1 MNSELE
7 KYISIKKKERKN
19 IFITG
24 FVFVSI
30 GAFLVYV
37 DWPVLGG
44 TILVIGGLLFIGL
57 TQNEATEEFYLKE
70 KEKKKAVSV
79 EKRKFEENRKA
90 EKNREEFFRKEKDR
104 VRKEKDQEI
113 QDKVKIIDDNL
124 NKILSIDFPKPT
136 NFKNNVI
143 ENEQIII
150 EKSSLESLHKFV
162 KISAFLDDA
171 HRSLNEI
178 RNNMRD
184 EVDPND
190 LLSNIKSKIEE
201 EKNPSIDDLQAK
213 FSRLADGDYRDRSAN
228 GLLKEL
234 LDVTS
239 KSIPAFTKE
248 IAQVAY
254 LEAMAN
260 SMLLFLLNNK
270 QILYFEILEVF
281 DKIGALDSSW
291 QKKMSEKM
299 NRVENKLDLI
309 IGGLLNLNNNFDR
322 LLESN
327 DEILKS
333 LDTIDSSIKS
343 NNLLQAITAYQ
354 VYKVNKNTKINN

>member
-19 IFITG
+19 NFISG
-24 FVFVSI
+24 FSLLII
-30 GAFLVYV
+30 GASLVYL
-37 DWPVLGG
+37 DWPVLGW
-44 TILVIGGLLFIGL
+44 ISLIISLLPFIVL
-57 TQNEATEEFYLKE
+57 TQNEATEEFYLKNKE
-70 KEKKKAVSV
+70 KEKAVSV
-79 EKRKFEENRKA
+79 EKIKLEENRKA
-90 EKNREEFFRKEKDR
+90 DKNREEFFRKEKEQ
-104 VRKEKDQEI
+104 VRKKKDQEI

-190 LLSNIKSKIEE
+190 LLSNIKSKIEK

-260 SMLLFLLNNK
+260 SMLLFLLNIVFVVGSQAANVSS
-270 QILYFEILEVF
+270 LY
-281 DKIGALDSSW
+281 
-291 QKKMSEKM
+291 
-299 NRVENKLDLI
+299 
-309 IGGLLNLNNNFDR
+309 
-322 LLESN
+322 
-327 DEILKS
+327 
-333 LDTIDSSIKS
+333 
-343 NNLLQAITAYQ
+343 
-354 VYKVNKNTKINN
+354 

>member
-19 IFITG
+19 NFIIG
-24 FVFVSI
+24 FSLLII
-30 GAFLVYV
+30 GGSLVYL
-37 DWPVLGG
+37 DWPVLGWI
-44 TILVIGGLLFIGL
+44 ILIISLLPFIVL
-57 TQNEATEEFYLKE
+57 TQNEATEEFYRKNKE
-70 KEKKKAVSV
+70 KEKAVSV

-90 EKNREEFFRKEKDR
+90 EKNREEFF
-104 VRKEKDQEI
+104 RKEKDQEI

-136 NFKNNVI
+136 NFKSNVI

-162 KISAFLDDA
+162 KISSFLDDA

-190 LLSNIKSKIEE
+190 LLSNIKSKIEK

-239 KSIPAFTKE
+239 KSIPAFSME

-299 NRVENKLDLI
+299 DRVENKLDLI